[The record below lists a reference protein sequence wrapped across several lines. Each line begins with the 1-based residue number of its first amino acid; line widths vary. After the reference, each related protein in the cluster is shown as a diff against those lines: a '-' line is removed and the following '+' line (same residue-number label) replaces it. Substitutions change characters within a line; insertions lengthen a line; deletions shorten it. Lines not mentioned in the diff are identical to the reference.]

1 MAICLSPEHR
11 LAMQTHA
18 EAAYPEECCGLL
30 LGQIQYSDPPIKLVS
45 EVHAMLNVWDK
56 ESVLNF
62 QLPLGSHPSSQ
73 EGHGVSKID
82 RYSIDPQEML
92 DVQQKARECSVEIIG
107 IYHSHPDAQSVPS
120 AFDEAIAWSL
130 YSYAIVSVLQ
140 GKTDDLQ
147 SWLLDAK
154 GRFQSEPIHLL
165 ESKQIL

>member
-1 MAICLSPEHR
+1 MAIYLSPEHQ

-30 LGQIQYSDPPIKLVS
+30 LGQIQYSDPPIKIVS
-45 EVHAMLNVWDK
+45 EVRAMRNIWDK
-56 ESVLNF
+56 EAALNF
-62 QLPLGSHPSSQ
+62 QLPSGSDPSSQ
-73 EGHGVSKID
+73 AEHGVSKID

-92 DVQQKARECSVEIIG
+92 EVQQKAMECSLEIIG
-107 IYHSHPDAQSVPS
+107 IYHSHPNARALPS

-130 YSYAIVSVLQ
+130 YSYAIVSVFQ

-165 ESKQIL
+165 ETKQIL